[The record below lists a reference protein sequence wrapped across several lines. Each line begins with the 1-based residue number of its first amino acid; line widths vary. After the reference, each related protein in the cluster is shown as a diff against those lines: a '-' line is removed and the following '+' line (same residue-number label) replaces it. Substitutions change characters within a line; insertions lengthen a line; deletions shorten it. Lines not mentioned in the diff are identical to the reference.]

1 MPPKSLSLLI
11 GLNCTPISIAA
22 DNGICAEVA
31 ENPAN
36 YLVPHPG
43 DCTKFYSCQSQ
54 GVGRGWIAN
63 LMDCPPTTGFDT
75 QLRICNFIRSLPR
88 CNGGGGDGGGG
99 FGRQGRRGRGNDEL
113 LIRAYEDFSASG
125 ASPRAYARQVSFYL
139 ETEGEIFS

>member
-1 MPPKSLSLLI
+1 MDRSSNHLI
-11 GLNCTPISIAA
+11 LIPIAA

-88 CNGGGGDGGGG
+88 CGGGGGGGG
-99 FGRQGRRGRGNDEL
+99 QNRQGRRGGRAGNDEL

-125 ASPRAYARQVSFYL
+125 ASPRAYARQVRIL
-139 ETEGEIFS
+139 

>member
-1 MPPKSLSLLI
+1 M
-11 GLNCTPISIAA
+11 
-22 DNGICAEVA
+22 A

-43 DCTKFYSCQSQ
+43 DCTKFYSCQSL

-88 CNGGGGDGGGG
+88 CNDGQN
-99 FGRQGRRGRGNDEL
+99 RQGRRGGRGGNDEL

-125 ASPRAYARQVSFYL
+125 ASPRAYARQVSL
-139 ETEGEIFS
+139 LI

>member
-1 MPPKSLSLLI
+1 MDRSSNHLI
-11 GLNCTPISIAA
+11 LIPIAA

-43 DCTKFYSCQSQ
+43 DCTKFYSCQSL
-54 GVGRGWIAN
+54 GVSPSGRGSWKAN

-88 CNGGGGDGGGG
+88 CGGGGGGGG
-99 FGRQGRRGRGNDEL
+99 QNRQGRRGGRAGNDEL

-125 ASPRAYARQVSFYL
+125 ASPRAYARQVRIL
-139 ETEGEIFS
+139 